1 MADVDFKPDSAGI
14 QEICKSAGMQAALL
28 EGAQSLASAANMR
41 ANPKNARVTT
51 FEVPPYAAHV
61 DVLDRTAVGAAHT
74 NGRIG
79 QLNEALNF
87 DLAMQCH

>member
-14 QEICKSAGMQAALL
+14 QEICKSSGMQAVLL
-28 EGAQSLASAANMR
+28 ESAQSLASAANMS
-41 ANPKNARVTT
+41 ANPNNARVTA

-87 DLAMQCH
+87 DLAKQCH

>member
-28 EGAQSLASAANMR
+28 SCAEDLAAQANLR
-41 ANPKNARVTT
+41 ADPKNARVSA

-74 NGRIG
+74 NGKIG
-79 QLNEALNF
+79 QLNESLNF
-87 DLAMQCH
+87 DLAKQCH